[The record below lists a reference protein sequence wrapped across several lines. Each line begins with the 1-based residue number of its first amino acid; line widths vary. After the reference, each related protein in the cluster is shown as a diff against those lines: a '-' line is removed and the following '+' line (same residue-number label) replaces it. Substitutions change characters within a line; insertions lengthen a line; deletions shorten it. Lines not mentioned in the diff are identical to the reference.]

1 MIKVNVKDETSSLET
16 VILGIASDFGG
27 TPDLEECYD
36 PKSRE
41 NVSNQTFPVQQDII
55 REMNDLFDILVKY
68 DVNVLRP
75 SNISDLNQVFV
86 RDIGFVIDETFIVP
100 NIIKDRSSEIRGVS
114 KILEQIVS
122 NKVFMPKEA
131 RLEGGDL
138 ILFHDYIF
146 IGYSKLQDFEKFKVS
161 RTNQNGVNFIHDH
174 FQYKTVKSFELN
186 KSDIDPFSNALHLD
200 CCFQPIGKS
209 HAILCKQGFKNLDD
223 IDFIINLFGEDNIIL
238 ISQEEMYRMCANVF
252 SISEKVL
259 ISESSFVRINNI
271 LRDKGFIVEEVTYSE
286 VSKMGGLFRC
296 STLPLLRR

>member
-1 MIKVNVKDETSSLET
+1 MIKVNVKDETSKLET

-41 NVSNQTFPVQQDII
+41 NVSNQTFPIEQDIT
-55 REMNDLFDILVKY
+55 REMNDLFKILVKY

-122 NKVFMPKEA
+122 KKVFMPKEA

-161 RTNQNGVNFIHDH
+161 RTNQNAVNFIHNY

-209 HAILCKQGFKNLDD
+209 HAILCKEGFKNLDD
-223 IDFIINLFGEDNIIL
+223 VDFIINFFGEDNIIL

-259 ISESSFVRINNI
+259 ISESSFIRINNI